1 MQDHQKQSCLVF
13 MKSIFLSTLAVIS
26 ILILTSCESVNS
38 KRAGGGAFD
47 ESETG
52 RRLDANSH
60 LPDPDIPGG
69 RSFEEYRN
77 NE

>member
-1 MQDHQKQSCLVF
+1 
-13 MKSIFLSTLAVIS
+13 MKSTFLLTLAVIS
-26 ILILTSCESVNS
+26 VLILTSCEAVNS

-60 LPDPDIPGG
+60 LPDPDIPSG

>member
-1 MQDHQKQSCLVF
+1 MQDNQKQSYLGF
-13 MKSIFLSTLAVIS
+13 MKRIFLSTLAVIS
-26 ILILTSCESVNS
+26 VLTLTSCESVNS

-52 RRLDANSH
+52 RKLDANSH

>member
-1 MQDHQKQSCLVF
+1 MQDNQKQSYSRF
-13 MKSIFLSTLAVIS
+13 MKSIFLSALAVIS
-26 ILILTSCESVNS
+26 VLILTSCESVNS

-47 ESETG
+47 ESEMG
-52 RRLDANSH
+52 RKLDANSH

>member
-1 MQDHQKQSCLVF
+1 MQDNQKQSYLGF
-13 MKSIFLSTLAVIS
+13 MKRIFLSTLAVIS
-26 ILILTSCESVNS
+26 VLILISCESVNS

-52 RRLDANSH
+52 RKLDANSH